1 MSNSNDPTQKVTYSG
16 GMDGV
21 VMNFDSGH
29 IVEFPRG
36 VAVEV
41 CGEDAKALADHP
53 DFNKT
58 ASKAKANPTPTPTS
72 KEDE

>member
-41 CGEDAKALADHP
+41 CEEDAKALADHP
-53 DFNKT
+53 DFNKP
-58 ASKAKANPTPTPTS
+58 AKAKSNPTPTTPTS

>member
-53 DFNKT
+53 DFKP
-58 ASKAKANPTPTPTS
+58 AKAKSTPTPTPTS

>member
-1 MSNSNDPTQKVTYSG
+1 MSNSNDATQKVTYSG

-41 CGEDAKALADHP
+41 CEDDAKALADHP
-53 DFNKT
+53 DFKP
-58 ASKAKANPTPTPTS
+58 AKAKSNPTPTTPTS

>member
-1 MSNSNDPTQKVTYSG
+1 MSNSNDATQKVTYNG

-53 DFNKT
+53 DFNK
-58 ASKAKANPTPTPTS
+58 AKAKANPTPTPTS